1 MALTAAAA
9 LAAPLAKA
17 VPVGYT
23 ITLTELSSTVLTA
36 TYNGPGATFSVVL
49 NSPDFWTVTFAP
61 TPGSTFSLDSSF
73 IFDWTEPENPLQV
86 NEVVHGFALGQDTNL
101 YVSSDESLEEYG
113 GGGTVTNPNGIP
125 VPVGTDNGLTV
136 FLKFDDQAAASETG
150 VGVPE
155 SGSTLALF
163 GLSIT
168 GLVGLTRFRRL
179 QSA

>member
-1 MALTAAAA
+1 M
-9 LAAPLAKA
+9 
-17 VPVGYT
+17 
-23 ITLTELSSTVLTA
+23 
-36 TYNGPGATFSVVL
+36 
-49 NSPDFWTVTFAP
+49 
-61 TPGSTFSLDSSF
+61 
-73 IFDWTEPENPLQV
+73 
-86 NEVVHGFALGQDTNL
+86 
-101 YVSSDESLEEYG
+101 SSDESLEEYG

>member
-86 NEVVHGFALGQDTNL
+86 NEVVHGFALGQDNQPL
-101 YVSSDESLEEYG
+101 RV
-113 GGGTVTNPNGIP
+113 
-125 VPVGTDNGLTV
+125 
-136 FLKFDDQAAASETG
+136 Q
-150 VGVPE
+150 
-155 SGSTLALF
+155 
-163 GLSIT
+163 
-168 GLVGLTRFRRL
+168 R
-179 QSA
+179 